1 MKTKRYSVLI
11 IDDHPLI
18 IDAYKTAINLY
29 SQQNEPISFS
39 VKVAENCDSGLKL
52 IHEFYKKEQDLSI
65 IFLDIKLPPSKDK
78 KILSGEDLGLKI
90 NTLLPKTKIIVSTTY
105 HDNYRIHSILKS
117 LNPDG
122 FLIKSD
128 ISPKELIDTI
138 DTILNDPPYYS
149 KTVIKHLR
157 KQVVGGYFLDT
168 IDRKILFEL
177 SIGTRMKDLPDIL
190 PLSIAGIE
198 KRKRNLKRIF
208 NVNSTDDKELFSIAK
223 EKGFL

>member
-1 MKTKRYSVLI
+1 MNTKRYSVLI

-39 VKVAENCDSGLKL
+39 VKVAENCDSELKL

-78 KILSGEDLGLKI
+78 KILSWEDLGLKI
-90 NTLLPKTKIIVSTTY
+90 NTLLPETKIIVSTTY
-105 HDNYRIHSILKS
+105 YDNYRIHSILKS

-149 KTVIKHLR
+149 KTVINKTKKTLANTGFGSVQATR
-157 KQVVGGYFLDT
+157 SVV
-168 IDRKILFEL
+168 R
-177 SIGTRMKDLPDIL
+177 RDI
-190 PLSIAGIE
+190 
-198 KRKRNLKRIF
+198 
-208 NVNSTDDKELFSIAK
+208 
-223 EKGFL
+223 

>member
-1 MKTKRYSVLI
+1 MT
-11 IDDHPLI
+11 
-18 IDAYKTAINLY
+18 T
-29 SQQNEPISFS
+29 
-39 VKVAENCDSGLKL
+39 
-52 IHEFYKKEQDLSI
+52 
-65 IFLDIKLPPSKDK
+65 
-78 KILSGEDLGLKI
+78 
-90 NTLLPKTKIIVSTTY
+90 IVSIEWLK
-105 HDNYRIHSILKS
+105 HHSILKS